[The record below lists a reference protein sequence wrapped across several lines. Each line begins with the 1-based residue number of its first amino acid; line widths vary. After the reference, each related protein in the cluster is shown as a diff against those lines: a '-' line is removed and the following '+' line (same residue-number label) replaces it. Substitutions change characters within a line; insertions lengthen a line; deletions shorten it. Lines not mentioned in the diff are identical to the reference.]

1 MERVAVVKI
10 PTFTEKS
17 GISRL
22 VAKIDW
28 NGAEKEIWFEFSK
41 EYACNIEIELQDWLL
56 LALLIPAMRDGL
68 TLEFEG
74 SISPILLHNALNDLQ
89 SIFTTQFT
97 NLYSINVKAKGKK
110 IQKKNSK
117 RNIGIG
123 FSAGIDSLS
132 SLALL
137 TDSIDIKPT
146 HLATLNVGAIGVG
159 DEANTMLSKYAKRVD
174 SICENEEFI
183 ALVIDSN
190 IHDFYKDFT
199 FQSTHTIRTAAAI
212 LALGN
217 TFSYY
222 FYSSG
227 FTYNEVLVKRT
238 SDMAQADP
246 ILLPLFSN
254 DVTQFRT
261 VGAHLSRLEKV
272 ALVFNQ
278 PLSYKYLDVCV
289 APIEERLSKF
299 NCGVCIKCRRQLIT
313 LDIFKG
319 LDKYS
324 EVFIIQDYKKTEKGY
339 STN

>member
-97 NLYSINVKAKGKK
+97 NLYSINIKAKGKK

-132 SLALL
+132 SLASL

-146 HLATLNVGAIGVG
+146 HLN
-159 DEANTMLSKYAKRVD
+159 S
-174 SICENEEFI
+174 
-183 ALVIDSN
+183 
-190 IHDFYKDFT
+190 
-199 FQSTHTIRTAAAI
+199 
-212 LALGN
+212 
-217 TFSYY
+217 
-222 FYSSG
+222 
-227 FTYNEVLVKRT
+227 
-238 SDMAQADP
+238 
-246 ILLPLFSN
+246 
-254 DVTQFRT
+254 
-261 VGAHLSRLEKV
+261 
-272 ALVFNQ
+272 
-278 PLSYKYLDVCV
+278 
-289 APIEERLSKF
+289 
-299 NCGVCIKCRRQLIT
+299 
-313 LDIFKG
+313 
-319 LDKYS
+319 
-324 EVFIIQDYKKTEKGY
+324 
-339 STN
+339 

>member
-1 MERVAVVKI
+1 M
-10 PTFTEKS
+10 
-17 GISRL
+17 
-22 VAKIDW
+22 
-28 NGAEKEIWFEFSK
+28 
-41 EYACNIEIELQDWLL
+41 
-56 LALLIPAMRDGL
+56 
-68 TLEFEG
+68 
-74 SISPILLHNALNDLQ
+74 
-89 SIFTTQFT
+89 
-97 NLYSINVKAKGKK
+97 
-110 IQKKNSK
+110 
-117 RNIGIG
+117 
-123 FSAGIDSLS
+123 
-132 SLALL
+132 
-137 TDSIDIKPT
+137 
-146 HLATLNVGAIGVG
+146 NVGAIGVG

-261 VGAHLSRLEKV
+261 VGTHLSRLEKV

-324 EVFIIQDYKKTEKGY
+324 EVFIIQDYKKNRKRLFYELTMRALDPERLNNSDFDVFMLAIERGRIKLVNLKLIIF
-339 STN
+339 SSRISWKIRNFLAKIISNSFCKSSMLFD